1 MQQRESIKTFR
12 YRKTTGLEMNG
23 VKKIKLNYMIILIIG
38 FTTLLLINAMGI
50 FAYRDAVLSVET
62 KKDTLLN
69 FNLKY
74 TSLFNKMRKD
84 AKLYIDTGDEV
95 YKTDFFLAK
104 DEYLKSNIIQLKFQT
119 DIMVSNKEGDIST
132 NEMTLA
138 EQVRYLGFTTAET
151 KTYTDFKNI
160 FNTQLDQMTAAIN
173 EKNMNLLNRSE
184 SDKDYVL
191 QMILM
196 DRLSQSYIERM
207 NQSEDQITQRQSILE
222 VTLILLSLALI
233 CLGSLTVVALTRE
246 NRHYSYFSQLYNTVV
261 ENVNVG
267 ICIMDKD
274 NKYVYMNSMYREIM
288 EINDDYYGR
297 SVDQLFSRNTATII
311 ESTINQKKNGS
322 GKVNLYLGKQH
333 KHLTYDYFTIYDE
346 DNSSKSVHLIQDF
359 TELENMQAQLIN
371 QLKEI
376 EFYSQAKDTFI
387 ANFSHEIKTPINAI
401 LGMVHFL
408 KNTDLSESQR
418 GLVNKIETSS
428 DILITIISDVLDLSK
443 IKNQSLNLYPTNF
456 SLLEAIKNVGDMF
469 SSQMAGK
476 GLEWITDY
484 GFDPS
489 LCVHLD
495 KTRFV
500 QVLVN
505 LINNAFKFTDKGHVK
520 LCVRTTFETAEYVE
534 LEFYVEDT
542 GIGIA
547 KNDISKLFHEFEQ
560 LENHLTKQHQGTG
573 LGLFI
578 CKNIIESMEGRIWV
592 VSTKGAGSRFYFSL
606 PAKKAFYP
614 ESIANPSNFSG
625 DECLDGHGSKVLV
638 VEDTEINTE
647 VAVKLLN
654 DVNIC
659 CDTAM
664 DGLEAVNLCRDKA
677 PDYYKAILMDIHMPN
692 MDGYTA
698 AKVLK
703 NEIGITSPIIALTA
717 SDIND
722 EIREEHK
729 DSIAEFILKPFKA
742 SAFYRTLAP
751 YLKNGDEDPLAGREE
766 AIKNLGGMET
776 IYTKHINKF
785 KLNYA
790 QSAQKIKELID
801 ESNYAEA
808 RRLAHS
814 IKGLGGTLGM
824 QSVQR
829 TAADLEQAILKGE
842 GYDTTPE
849 LTAFEKA
856 LKAAIA
862 AI

>member
-1 MQQRESIKTFR
+1 M
-12 YRKTTGLEMNG
+12 
-23 VKKIKLNYMIILIIG
+23 KKIKLNYMIILIIG

-50 FAYRDAVLSVET
+50 FAYRDAVLSVEK

-69 FNLKY
+69 FNIKY
-74 TSLFNKMRKD
+74 TSLYNNVRTD
-84 AKLYIDTGDEV
+84 AKLYIGTGDDV
-95 YKTDFFLAK
+95 YKNEFFLVK
-104 DEYLKSNIIQLKFQT
+104 DEYLKNNIIRLTFQT
-119 DIMVSNKEGDIST
+119 DIMISDKKRDIST
-132 NEMTLA
+132 NEMTLT
-138 EQVRYLGFTTAET
+138 EQARYLGFTAAER
-151 KTYTDFKNI
+151 KTYNDFKNI
-160 FNTQLDQMTAAIN
+160 FNKQLDQTTVAVN
-173 EKNMNLLNRSE
+173 ERNMNLLNSKEHDR
-184 SDKDYVL
+184 DYVL
-191 QMILM
+191 QTILM

-207 NQSEDQITQRQSILE
+207 NDSAHQIKQRQNLLE

-233 CLGSLTVVALTRE
+233 CIGSLTVVALTRE

-274 NKYVYMNSMYREIM
+274 NKYEYMNSMYKEIM
-288 EINDDYYGR
+288 NVNEDYNGK
-297 SVDQLFSRNTATII
+297 SIEQLFSLSTAALI
-311 ESTINQKKNGS
+311 ENSIREKRNGS
-322 GKVNLYLGKQH
+322 GKVELYLEKQY
-333 KHLTYDYFTIYDE
+333 KQITYDYFTISDE
-346 DNSSKSVHLIQDF
+346 DNNSKSVHLIQDF
-359 TELENMQAQLIN
+359 TDLENMQTQLIN

-408 KNTDLSESQR
+408 KNTDLSEGQR
-418 GLVNKIETSS
+418 ELVNKIETSS

-443 IKNQSLNLYPTNF
+443 IKNNSLNLYPTNF
-456 SLLEAIKNVGDMF
+456 SLLEVIKNVEDMF
-469 SSQMAGK
+469 TSQMAGK

-484 GFDPS
+484 NFDPS
-489 LCVHLD
+489 LCIHLD

-520 LCVRTTFETAEYVE
+520 LCVKTTFETAEYVE
-534 LEFYVEDT
+534 LEFNVEDT

-547 KNDISKLFHEFEQ
+547 KNDVSKLFHEFEQ

-592 VSTKGAGSRFYFSL
+592 VSTKGEGSRFCFSI

-614 ESIANPSNFSG
+614 ESIVNPSNCLG
-625 DECLDGHGSKVLV
+625 DEALDGHGSKVLV

-659 CDTAM
+659 CDTAI
-664 DGLEAVNLCRDKA
+664 DGLEAINLCRNKA
-677 PDYYKAILMDIHMPN
+677 PDYYKVILMDIHMPN

-703 NEIGITSPIIALTA
+703 NEIGVTSPIIALTA

-722 EIREEHK
+722 EIRGEHK
-729 DSIAEFILKPFKA
+729 DNITEFILKPFKA

-751 YLKNGDEDPLAGREE
+751 YLKDRDEDPLACRDE
-766 AIKNLGGMET
+766 AIKNLGGMES

-790 QSAQKIKELID
+790 ESAQRIKELID
-801 ESNYAEA
+801 GSNYDEA

-824 QSVQR
+824 QTVQR

-842 GYDTTPE
+842 SYDATSE
-849 LTAFEKA
+849 LIAFEKA